1 MISVFWLFTGVLAGL
16 LVTSVFNPA
25 ERTIPSLPTPA
36 DNTVHQTKSGCVKF
50 KTEEV
55 PCDGHETSLNVIA
68 SQHK

>member
-1 MISVFWLFTGVLAGL
+1 MISVFWAFAGFLAGL

-25 ERTIPSLPTPA
+25 ERKALALPTPH
-36 DNTVHQTKSGCVKF
+36 DVSVHQTETGCVKF

-55 PCDGHETSLNVIA
+55 SCDGSESSLNVIA